1 MLSEEDEE
9 EVEGKE
15 FFLLDVS
22 DKSYIVFLV
31 FVVVYIFKSVSF
43 KCVRFIKIFILLV
56 YLSLVVVFFI
66 MINFCY
72 FFFNYE
78 SSFRVFFFLD
88 L

>member
-43 KCVRFIKIFILLV
+43 KCVRFIKIDILLI

-66 MINFCY
+66 IINFCY
-72 FFFNYE
+72 F
-78 SSFRVFFFLD
+78 
-88 L
+88 

>member
-15 FFLLDVS
+15 FFLSDVS
-22 DKSYIVFLV
+22 DKLYIVFLV

-56 YLSLVVVFFI
+56 YLSLVV
-66 MINFCY
+66 
-72 FFFNYE
+72 
-78 SSFRVFFFLD
+78 
-88 L
+88 